1 MRECPRCEVCYEDNV
16 ELCPEDQANT
26 KTTLP
31 GPRLLASRYLLEKR
45 LGRGAMGQVYL
56 ARDQNLMTRQVA
68 VKTVRPD
75 ILNDEDL
82 QDGEAIAR
90 FEREARAAAS
100 IRHQNVVG
108 VTDFGQTSDGV
119 FFLVMEYVEGETL
132 FQLLRR
138 EGTVSPQRAA
148 GIMRQVVAGV
158 EAAHD
163 EGILHRDLKPA
174 NIFLMQQKRKVTG
187 DDGFVKVGDFG
198 LAKIVNADRT
208 DLHSGS
214 GPASRGIIGT
224 PEYMAPEQMQPDGQL
239 DARADVYALGTI
251 AYHMLGGRPPFT
263 GNITQL
269 IAQKLTQAPPSLSS
283 LRSDVN
289 DEMDAAIMKALEKDP
304 KDRPATASEWF
315 EGFADAAAT
324 DSGTLK
330 RGDSRLVIMAPEQ
343 MQPGEPLD
351 ARADIY
357 ALGTIAYHMLGGRP
371 PFTGNIT
378 QLIAQK
384 LTQTPP
390 ALSSLRTDISGELEA
405 SIMKALAKEPKDR
418 PGTASEWFESF
429 ANAVA
434 ASSDTVKRKDSRLV
448 VMAPSGAEVYVDDE
462 RYGSV
467 GRSGRVILT
476 SLAPGQ
482 HVLRVSKSGEPDDER
497 VIEVRND
504 IAEQIIEA
512 QLKIGVSSNQ
522 LSPSRGG
529 SLDSKHGAASTTL
542 VIVMCTKCHSRFAEG
557 VKFCGRCGNT
567 TFQPVTGELHPSTP
581 ATVTCARCR
590 QTYAAGTK
598 FCGRCGVPIGTA
610 SLDWRPPKPVEVFC
624 RGCSSSYPAGTK
636 FCGRCGKPISA

>member
-1 MRECPRCEVCYEDNV
+1 MRECPRCEVCYEDDV
-16 ELCPEDQANT
+16 ELCPQDQANT
-26 KTTLP
+26 KQTLP
-31 GPRLLASRYLLEKR
+31 GTRLLASRYLLEKR

-75 ILNDEDL
+75 ILSDEDL

-108 VTDFGQTSDGV
+108 VTDFGQTQDGV

-132 FQLLRR
+132 YQLLRR

-198 LAKIVNADRT
+198 LAKIVNPDRS
-208 DLHSGS
+208 DLTSGS

-224 PEYMAPEQMQPDGQL
+224 PEYMAPEQMQSDAQL
-239 DARADVYALGTI
+239 DV
-251 AYHMLGGRPPFT
+251 
-263 GNITQL
+263 
-269 IAQKLTQAPPSLSS
+269 
-283 LRSDVN
+283 
-289 DEMDAAIMKALEKDP
+289 
-304 KDRPATASEWF
+304 
-315 EGFADAAAT
+315 
-324 DSGTLK
+324 
-330 RGDSRLVIMAPEQ
+330 
-343 MQPGEPLD
+343 
-351 ARADIY
+351 RADIY

-384 LTQTPP
+384 LTQAPP
-390 ALSSLRTDISGELEA
+390 ALSSLRSDVNTALEA
-405 SIMKALAKEPKDR
+405 AIMKALAKEPKDR
-418 PGTASEWFESF
+418 PATASEWLESF
-429 ANAVA
+429 AAAAAVTD
-434 ASSDTVKRKDSRLV
+434 SGTLKRGDSRLV
-448 VMAPSGAEVYVDDE
+448 IMAPAGSEVYVDDE

-476 SLAPGQ
+476 SLATGQ

-497 VIEVRND
+497 VIEIRSD
-504 IAEQIIEA
+504 MAEQIIEA

-522 LSPSRGG
+522 LTPSRGG
-529 SLDSKHGAASTTL
+529 SLDSKHGGHSTTL
-542 VIVMCTKCHSRFAEG
+542 VVVMCSRCHSRFAEG

-567 TFQPVTGELHPSTP
+567 TFQPVSGELQMPAPTP
-581 ATVTCARCR
+581 APASGITCPRCG
-590 QTYAAGTK
+590 QLYAAATR
-598 FCGRCGVPIGTA
+598 FCGRCGIPLGA
-610 SLDWRPPKPVEVFC
+610 AALEWRAPKPVEVFC
-624 RGCSSSYPAGTK
+624 RSCKTSYPAGTK
-636 FCGRCGKPISA
+636 FCGRCGTRMTP